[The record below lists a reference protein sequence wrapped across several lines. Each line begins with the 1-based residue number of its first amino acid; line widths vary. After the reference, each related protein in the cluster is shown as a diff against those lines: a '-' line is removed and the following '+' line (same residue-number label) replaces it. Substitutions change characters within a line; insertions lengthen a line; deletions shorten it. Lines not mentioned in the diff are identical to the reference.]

1 MEPVFVKTK
10 NVKNFVSTLAN
21 LQNRAKGVPG
31 MALVYGEPGLGKT
44 QAALW
49 WVANNQEDAIY
60 VSATQSMTT
69 KWLLEEIIRELGDSP
84 FYRTSE
90 IFEQIVRE
98 LIKRPKVIIVDEID
112 YLAHEKSTIEM
123 LRDIHDRTHTPIV
136 LIGMTYAD
144 KKLKRYR
151 HLYDRLSEILQFQKF
166 PFEDTKNLINE
177 LSEVKFDNSAIEYM
191 QNCDNRFRQIVKIID
206 KAESFAKSNEITL
219 IAQKDVQFL
228 MK

>member
-1 MEPVFVKTK
+1 MNPVFVKTK

-177 LSEVKFDNSAIEYM
+177 LSEIKFDNSAIEYM

>member
-1 MEPVFVKTK
+1 MNPVFVKTK

-177 LSEVKFDNSAIEYM
+177 LSEIKFDNSAIEYI

-206 KAESFAKSNEITL
+206 KAESFAKSNEITV

-228 MK
+228 LK

>member
-1 MEPVFVKTK
+1 MKPVFVKTK

-166 PFEDTKNLINE
+166 SFEDTKNLINE
-177 LSEVKFDNSAIEYM
+177 LSEVKFDNSAIEYI

-206 KAESFAKSNEITL
+206 KAESFAKSNEITV

-228 MK
+228 LK

>member
-1 MEPVFVKTK
+1 MKPVFVKTK

-136 LIGMTYAD
+136 LMGMT
-144 KKLKRYR
+144 
-151 HLYDRLSEILQFQKF
+151 
-166 PFEDTKNLINE
+166 
-177 LSEVKFDNSAIEYM
+177 
-191 QNCDNRFRQIVKIID
+191 
-206 KAESFAKSNEITL
+206 
-219 IAQKDVQFL
+219 
-228 MK
+228 

>member
-1 MEPVFVKTK
+1 
-10 NVKNFVSTLAN
+10 
-21 LQNRAKGVPG
+21 
-31 MALVYGEPGLGKT
+31 MALIYGEPGLGKT

>member
-1 MEPVFVKTK
+1 MKPVFVKTK

-123 LRDIHDRTHTPIV
+123 LRDIHDRTHAPIV

>member
-1 MEPVFVKTK
+1 MKPVFVKTK

-177 LSEVKFDNSAIEYM
+177 LSEIKFDNSAIEYM

>member
-1 MEPVFVKTK
+1 MNPVFVKTK

-206 KAESFAKSNEITL
+206 KAESFAKSNEITV

-228 MK
+228 LK

>member
-1 MEPVFVKTK
+1 MKPVFVKTK

-166 PFEDTKNLINE
+166 PFELSNLINE

>member
-1 MEPVFVKTK
+1 MNPVFVKTK

-166 PFEDTKNLINE
+166 PSEDTKNLINE
-177 LSEVKFDNSAIEYM
+177 LSEIKFDNSAIEYI

-206 KAESFAKSNEITL
+206 KAESFAKSNEITV

-228 MK
+228 LK

>member
-1 MEPVFVKTK
+1 MNKIFVKTQ
-10 NVKNFVSTLAN
+10 NVKNFIGLVEN
-21 LQNRAKGVPG
+21 LINKPKNIPKMG
-31 MALVYGEPGLGKT
+31 LVYGEPGLGKT

-69 KWLLEEIIRELGDSP
+69 KWLLEEIIKELGDSP
-84 FYRTSE
+84 FYRISE

-98 LIKRPKVIIVDEID
+98 LIKRPKLIIVDEID

-123 LRDIHDRTHTPIV
+123 LRDIHDRTHTPII
-136 LIGMTYAD
+136 LIGMAYAD

-166 PFEDTKNLINE
+166 PIEDTKNLVNQ
-177 LSEVKFDNSAIEYM
+177 LSEIKFDDSAIEYI
-191 QNCDNRFRQIVKIID
+191 QNSDNRFRQIVKIVD
-206 KAESFAKSNEITL
+206 KAENYAKSNDLKI
-219 IAQKDVQFL
+219 IQAKYVQKL
-228 MK
+228 LR